1 MNKKILSVATLV
13 IGSISGISD
22 VLARPQFV
30 IPTGATRCTN
40 CHLDEFGSGF
50 KPGVLDA
57 FKGGLLG
64 LKAFLHPTPIK
75 SGDSKPIL
83 HPINTYWDVTV
94 GSAALVI
101 PLLVSDV
108 DADTFTI
115 KTSIPSIKNG
125 GLPITGGVLL
135 PERTDVASN
144 LPVIDFKWQPTTAQ
158 ANKTYTVNFTA
169 QEQGLGR
176 KLLSNSVTA
185 TINVW
190 PARKSATK
198 NVSQFKVQRAQWSNN
213 ALNLTGV
220 VVFKSGLTT
229 AQRAAALK
237 TLNLTMRTNSGL
249 VVGTASH
256 LAVDASGNWK
266 KTLSFKGSSVPCTV
280 KLEYEGLNATSPVKL
295 APKTCLQ

>member
-22 VLARPQFV
+22 VLAKPEFV
-30 IPTGATRCTN
+30 IPAGATGCTN
-40 CHLDEFGSGF
+40 CHLDDFGFGF
-50 KPGVLDA
+50 KAGVLDA
-57 FKGGLLG
+57 FKGGLPG

-94 GSAALVI
+94 GGTPLVL
-101 PLLVSDV
+101 PLLVSDAE
-108 DADTFTI
+108 DDMFTVNI
-115 KTSIPSIKNG
+115 STPTNA
-125 GLPITGGVLL
+125 LPVKGAILSQ
-135 PERTDVASN
+135 ERTDIASN
-144 LPVIDFKWQPTTAQ
+144 LPAIDFKWRPTVAQ
-158 ANKTYTVNFTA
+158 ANQTYTVNFTA
-169 QEQGLGR
+169 QEKGTGR
-176 KLLSNSVTA
+176 TLLSNTVTA

-190 PARKSATK
+190 PARKTATK
-198 NVSQFKVQRAQWSNN
+198 NVNQFKIQRAQWSNN
-213 ALNLTGV
+213 TLTLAGAV
-220 VVFKSGLTT
+220 IFKNGLTT

-237 TLNLTMRTNSGL
+237 ALYLNMRTNSGL

-256 LAVDASGNWK
+256 LTVDASGNWK
-266 KTLSFKGSSVPCTV
+266 KTVPFKAATVPCTV